1 MLKEYKTILRQGRE
15 EFVISRSR
23 FIGWAMPVTSQEEA
37 LAFIEE
43 IKKKHWDATHNV
55 WAYVLGAGAGTQ
67 RFSDDGEPQGTAGI
81 PVLEVIKKEGLQDV
95 AVVVTRYFGGIKLGA
110 GGLVRAY
117 TQGAR
122 LGLAAGRIL
131 SRRPYLTRFIETEY
145 SLVGKFQR
153 ELPQREMVIRN
164 TEYGQKVT
172 FEVLTPP
179 DALSLLENC
188 VQEVSAGEAK
198 ILEGPEVYVNF
209 YQDQM
214 LLSP

>member
-1 MLKEYKTILRQGRE
+1 M
-15 EFVISRSR
+15 
-23 FIGWAMPVTSQEEA
+23 
-37 LAFIEE
+37 
-43 IKKKHWDATHNV
+43 
-55 WAYVLGAGAGTQ
+55 
-67 RFSDDGEPQGTAGI
+67 
-81 PVLEVIKKEGLQDV
+81 
-95 AVVVTRYFGGIKLGA
+95 
-110 GGLVRAY
+110 
-117 TQGAR
+117 
-122 LGLAAGRIL
+122 
-131 SRRPYLTRFIETEY
+131 
-145 SLVGKFQR
+145 
-153 ELPQREMVIRN
+153 IRN